1 MPKTLYMDF
10 FGNIVSIILDD
21 KTTKSIVIECIDQDA
36 LIVVRNG
43 ILDELSN
50 NQPAIINYSVLA
62 DVQVNIPI

>member
-1 MPKTLYMDF
+1 MDF